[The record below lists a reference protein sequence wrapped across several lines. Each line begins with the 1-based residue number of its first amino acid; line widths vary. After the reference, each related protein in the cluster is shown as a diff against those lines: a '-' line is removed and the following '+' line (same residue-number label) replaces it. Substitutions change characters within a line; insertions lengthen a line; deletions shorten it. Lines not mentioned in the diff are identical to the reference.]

1 MDNLRSDDQCQDS
14 TSPAPLERGTAT
26 ERQLAQIQLLLKE
39 LESNQAAEA
48 PVENKLT
55 RAQENRLIQVRLGI
69 AGALYASLEAKHP
82 PTAKHCLRVAL
93 GCSAWSEQIGL
104 GEENRDLLELA
115 ALLHDIGKIGVP
127 DAVLLKPGALS
138 PQEISIIDSHWHHGQ
153 SILRSCCANQEVL
166 DIVRYAHVW
175 FDGSRGYTDRKGEA
189 LPMGSRMLA
198 IIDAFD
204 AMQSDQVYR
213 AAMPLERAF
222 NELLRGAGSQFDPSL
237 VVLFIKL
244 FEAGHFELR
253 DEVAR
258 RWLQELNVEMAHA
271 TWKRTE
277 SHHYASKA
285 DTAESLFQ
293 QKLLDNMHDAVVFV
307 DNTGRITLWNRGAER
322 MTGIPSKGILQRTFL
337 PSVIRMRTD
346 QGKLIKDDEC
356 PVAMAIQSGVQ
367 WMKRFI
373 IKGRSGNEMAVDGH
387 AMPVVGNDGTVLG
400 ITLLL
405 HDASSQITLEQRC
418 QNLHEIAT
426 RDPLTQVA
434 NRAEFDRVLSLFVD
448 AHKQSKLPCSL
459 LICDIDR
466 FKRINDT
473 FGHQA
478 GDAIIQSFA
487 KVLQNAARPGDLVA
501 RYGGEEFV
509 VLCADC
515 DNASIASRGEE
526 LRSMFAELRQ
536 PALNSQCV
544 TASFGVTEI
553 QPGDTAE
560 TMLRRADRALLLAKE
575 TGRNKVVQLGIGSD
589 SPDEGAADQGRS
601 SRGDTLMVQEMITQS
616 PMDRTVDKLRGFIA
630 DHHGELVS
638 IDGRSLQVKLG
649 ESAGLFFRRNSDRTI
664 PVILDMTF
672 AEDVPE
678 QTETGR
684 SQIVRTRIRV
694 EVRPQRSR
702 DRRQADACQRVKQL
716 LISLRAYLMA
726 IDVAPRVEAETME
739 DKPFEAESTGWF
751 GGLFGK
757 RKPATNDGR

>member
-1 MDNLRSDDQCQDS
+1 MPPERS
-14 TSPAPLERGTAT
+14 TAT
-26 ERQLAQIQLLLKE
+26 ERQLAQIQSLLKE
-39 LESNQAAEA
+39 LEAAQTELA
-48 PVENKLT
+48 PVESKLT
-55 RAQENRLIQVRLGI
+55 RAQANELVQVRLGI
-69 AGALYASLEAKHP
+69 AGALYASLEAKHQ
-82 PTAKHCLRVAL
+82 PTAQHCLRVAL
-93 GCSAWSEQIGL
+93 GCSAWAEQIGISEDL
-104 GEENRDLLELA
+104 RDELELA
-115 ALLHDIGKIGVP
+115 SLLHDIGKIGVP
-127 DAVLLKPGALS
+127 DAILLKPGALS
-138 PQEISIIDSHWHHGQ
+138 AQESSIIDTHWTHGLA
-153 SILRSCCANQEVL
+153 ILRSCSAHQGVL
-166 DIVRYAHVW
+166 DIVRYAHSW
-175 FDGSRGYTDRKGEA
+175 FDGSRGNHDRKGEA

-198 IIDAFD
+198 IVDAFD

-213 AAMPLERAF
+213 AAMPLERTF

-244 FEAGHFELR
+244 FEAGHLELR

-258 RWLQELNVEMAHA
+258 RWLQELNVEAVQSS
-271 TWKRTE
+271 WKRTE
-277 SHHYASKA
+277 SHYYSDKHGATDA
-285 DTAESLFQ
+285 LFQ
-293 QKLLDNMHDAVVFV
+293 QKLLDNMHDAVVFI
-307 DNTGRITLWNRGAER
+307 DNTGRVTLWNRGAER
-322 MTGIPSKGILQRTFL
+322 LTGIPSKGMLQRSFL
-337 PSVIRMRTD
+337 PSVIRMRD
-346 QGKLIKDDEC
+346 DHGKLIKDDEC
-356 PVAMAIQSGVQ
+356 PVAHAIQSGVQ
-367 WMKRFI
+367 WMRRLI
-373 IKGRSGNEMAVDGH
+373 IKGRSGNEVAVDAH
-387 AMPVVGNDGTVLG
+387 AMPVVGADGTVLG
-400 ITLLL
+400 ITLLF
-405 HDASSQITLEQRC
+405 HDASSEISLEQRC

-434 NRAEFDRVLSLFVD
+434 NRAEFDRVLGQFVD

-526 LRSMFAELRQ
+526 LRATFAELRQ
-536 PALNSQCV
+536 PAVNSQCV

-575 TGRNKVVQLGIGSD
+575 TGRNKVVQLGIGSEGT
-589 SPDEGAADQGRS
+589 DEGHADQGRS
-601 SRGDTLMVQEMITQS
+601 SRGNVLLVQEMITQS

-630 DHHGELVS
+630 DHHGELIS

-649 ESAGLFFRRNSDRTI
+649 EPAGLFFRRNSDRTI
-664 PVILDMTF
+664 PVILDMSF
-672 AEDVPE
+672 AEDTAESAEGV
-678 QTETGR
+678 R
-684 SQIVRTRIRV
+684 SNLVRTRIRV

-702 DRRQADACQRVKQL
+702 DRRQADACHRAKQL

-726 IDVAPRVEAETME
+726 TDVTPRVEAETMA
-739 DKPFEAESTGWF
+739 DAPFAAESTGWL
-751 GGLFGK
+751 GGLFGR
-757 RKPATNDGR
+757 RKQGSDDGR